1 MSLAGGRTLQ
11 ILNAQQD
18 SAGRYTCIATN
29 EAGETLRHYE
39 VKVYS
44 MAMLSVLDISFY
56 FIFLPFSPLSVLMN
70 TSFPINGF
78 AEQTSALAPGIAGGK
93 TPGKLIVASFA
104 MLQLH

>member
-18 SAGRYTCIATN
+18 SAGRYTCIASN

-44 MAMLSVLDISFY
+44 MAVLSVFEILVLHSSIFPIAVLSVL
-56 FIFLPFSPLSVLMN
+56 VN
-70 TSFPINGF
+70 TRFPINGF
-78 AEQTSALAPGIAGGK
+78 AEQTSVLTLELLEERHQK
-93 TPGKLIVASFA
+93 S
-104 MLQLH
+104 

>member
-1 MSLAGGRTLQ
+1 MLQEVFKELGSESVVWVQLKSVVSLAGGRTLQ

-44 MAMLSVLDISFY
+44 MAMLSVLEICFC
-56 FIFLPFSPLSVLMN
+56 FAFLRFPHCSV
-70 TSFPINGF
+70 FC
-78 AEQTSALAPGIAGGK
+78 PGEYK
-93 TPGKLIVASFA
+93 VSY
-104 MLQLH
+104 